1 MSSSS
6 CSAVGENCWLT
17 RCCSN
22 TSLRC
27 FMKNEAWA
35 GCKESCSRGIHADDP
50 LSARTKWTCMLVP
63 LSETQA
69 RQRQIAPSP
78 HGEGVQVAE
87 PSSNMQYLQRRPHAP
102 QVASGPAPWSSAT
115 GTEEHGELFCFALI
129 QPSGYE
135 PKMLEDQYGLRTS
148 IFACDKYAV
157 YSNTVMAIAPGVNT
171 RMVESDLKCEF
182 HEIAWN
188 AWIFIAVWKRVIED
202 SFYKS
207 YSWTVKADADAVF
220 FPDRLRA
227 IVREHSTAGYLNNC
241 KYGLHGP
248 IEVLSRKAV
257 EALAADYRT
266 GDGKKPASCVRSLP
280 KLGTWGEDMFLERC
294 LHKVLGVQPVLDERL
309 MCESH
314 CDCPNWYW
322 CHNGSSRVVY
332 HPFKRVD
339 MYRQCMANAQYML

>member
-1 MSSSS
+1 M
-6 CSAVGENCWLT
+6 
-17 RCCSN
+17 
-22 TSLRC
+22 
-27 FMKNEAWA
+27 
-35 GCKESCSRGIHADDP
+35 
-50 LSARTKWTCMLVP
+50 
-63 LSETQA
+63 QA
-69 RQRQIAPSP
+69 QQGQQGQAAQTP
-78 HGEGVQVAE
+78 HGGGAQAPE
-87 PSSNMQYLQRRPHAP
+87 PSSSMQYLQQRPQKP
-102 QVASGPAPWSSAT
+102 RVASGPAPWSSAT
-115 GTEEHGELFCFALI
+115 GTEDDGELFCFALI

-135 PKMLEDQYGLRTS
+135 PKMLKDQHGLRTS
-148 IFACDKYAV
+148 IFACDKFAV
-157 YSNTVMAIAPGVNT
+157 YSNTVMEIAPGVET
-171 RMVESDLKCEF
+171 RVVDSDLKCEF

-202 SFYKS
+202 GFYKS
-207 YSWTVKADADAVF
+207 YTWTVKADADAVF

-227 IVREHSTAGYLNNC
+227 IVREHPKAGYLNNC

-248 IEVLSRKAV
+248 IEVLSKRAV
-257 EALAADYRT
+257 DALAADYRT
-266 GDGKKPASCVRSLP
+266 GNGKKPALCVRSLP

-294 LHKVLGVQPVLDERL
+294 LHKVLGVQPEIDERL